1 MDILMENK
9 ETNWENAD
17 QIIEA
22 VLEWK
27 NDNPSTYYN
36 PDIDSRGYIPSSSAR
51 EILEELGLEA

>member
-1 MDILMENK
+1 MENK